1 MGYRKAHELK
11 LLEPIES
18 LFGRIC
24 EEQQDD
30 PSVCRRLLVQAATA
44 RLGGVPLYQL
54 LSTLEEQVSDSL
66 ASFAWAHSERV
77 AVALKELPIPP
88 ALAVASLTRSDLDD
102 IARRRSGSYLTDF
115 RLATFMMRRLATRL
129 PPGAQVV
136 DPAVGTGSFLVAF
149 ALAASQAW
157 NKPISEVV
165 SSCLYGADLSAEAV
179 RGAICALAAA
189 GCHAGSLELV
199 KSHLRVAD
207 SLAQGKELWTDFP
220 EGFDG
225 VVGNPPWEKLKL
237 SRHEYLRGLGIER
250 HYGDIYDVPEHM
262 DSWDEM
268 LTDFRSSLDE
278 YKRSLR
284 SRYVM
289 QGHGEDDLYKLF
301 VELSLALAKP
311 RGGHISMLLPAGFIR
326 SSGAVTLRR
335 YLFWAAKEL
344 ELTVFFNRACFFE
357 IDTRFK
363 FVAMEAETGAD
374 LCRPIRL
381 HSGAADACSAFSTSC
396 VAIDRSALAAM
407 RADLAIPE
415 VRSEAEW
422 AMFQHIHTVACPFGS
437 AESLWK
443 PHIVREV
450 DMTRDRPHFSLR
462 PGPSMLPIIEGRM
475 IHQHQH
481 NAKAYANGT
490 GRRAEWLP
498 LASEHACEIRPQF
511 WFPEE
516 NLKED
521 IRPRVHQTRVGFC
534 DVTGQTNERTLL
546 AAPIPA
552 GMVCGNKVPT
562 ITFADDPKWLQWA
575 WLAYANSFLLDWVLR
590 RMTTTSVNYFIIRS
604 LPIPSPASSAGQNQA
619 LASIARR
626 LACPSHFEGGEV
638 TKLSPLEVAE
648 IRAEIEWRVLQ
659 AYGLDA
665 SALGIVLADF
675 PLLDR
680 GEPPLQGES
689 RSTVTADLVALRAM
703 QNLGGKPE
711 LRGRLATV
719 DELEERVGAALG
731 GGAVPF
737 RPSQLAVMIHFQR
750 KQVGNNS
757 ERSSNHNTVG
767 LQYLDRLAQG

>member
-1 MGYRKAHELK
+1 MGYTKAYEVK
-11 LLEPIES
+11 LLEPIEG
-18 LFGRIC
+18 LLRRIC
-24 EEQQDD
+24 EARQDD
-30 PSVCRRLLVQAATA
+30 PNVSRRLLVQAAAA
-44 RLGGVPLYQL
+44 RLGGLPFYQL
-54 LSTLEEQVSDSL
+54 LSTLEEEASGPL
-66 ASFAWAHSERV
+66 ASFAWIHSERV

-88 ALAVASLTRSDLDD
+88 PLAVASLMRSDLDD

-115 RLATFMMRRLATRL
+115 RLSTFLMRRLAARV
-129 PPGAQVV
+129 PPGARVV

-149 ALAASQAW
+149 ALEASRAW
-157 NKPISEVV
+157 TKPISEIV

-237 SRHEYLRGLGIER
+237 SRHEYLRGLGVER

-268 LTDFRSSLDE
+268 LTHLRSSLDE

-284 SRYVM
+284 SRYAM
-289 QGHGEDDLYKLF
+289 QGNGEDDLYKLF

-311 RGGHISMLLPAGFIR
+311 RGGLISMLLPAGLIR
-326 SSGAVTLRR
+326 SSGAETLRR

-363 FVAMEAETGAD
+363 FLAMEAETGAG
-374 LCRPIRL
+374 LYRPIRL
-381 HSGAADACSAFSTSC
+381 HIGAADACSAFSTSH
-396 VAIDRSALAAM
+396 VAIDRSALATI

-422 AMFQHIHTVACPFGS
+422 AMFQHMYTVACPFGS

-481 NAKAYANGT
+481 NAKAYLNGT
-490 GRRAEWLP
+490 GRAAEWLP
-498 LASEHACEIRPQF
+498 LASEHACEIRSQF

-521 IRPRVHQTRVGFC
+521 IRRRVHQTRVGFC

-604 LPIPSPASSAGQNQA
+604 LPLPSSASSVDQNHT
-619 LASIARR
+619 LASLAKR
-626 LACPSHFEGGEV
+626 LACPSHFEGGEA
-638 TKLSPLEVAE
+638 TRLLPLEVAE
-648 IRAEIEWRVLQ
+648 IRAEIEWRVLE
-659 AYGLDA
+659 AYGFDA

-675 PLLDR
+675 ALLDR

-689 RSTVTADLVALRAM
+689 RSTVTTDFVALRAM
-703 QNLGGKPE
+703 QNLGGKPQ

-719 DELEERVGAALG
+719 DELEERVGVALAR
-731 GGAVPF
+731 GAVAF
-737 RPSQLAVMIHFQR
+737 RPSQLAIAIRSQR
-750 KQVGNNS
+750 KQVRSNS
-757 ERSSNHNTVG
+757 ECRSSHNTIG
-767 LQYLDRLAQG
+767 LQYLG